1 MAEYLALPCYD
12 GTIVKCSNNE
22 SCLHAV
28 TVRKELE
35 TFGLTTTNYEINPR
49 QPGYSVALLSIVKDS
64 KFVLVFYCTHLKSSL
79 ERILKKDLIS
89 FHSKVIIIAKS
100 TDRLRKLTDFTRFT
114 VFESNKI
121 IQHIQQI
128 VDMTDQD
135 RYPSIDQLVDYP
147 LLPKRQKKPYTEQTN
162 VKQLDTAPTQDN
174 FEFTTNIVPSGF
186 IHAETF
192 DTSDTGNRGTH
203 VLRSSCIPKVSVVS
217 SVNEIKRRFN
227 GATEDGREDLS
238 KQIMSS
244 TIKDLIKNGDFLG
257 MINLL
262 DIDDRR
268 IQTSVFSAIDTYQ
281 LQTSLYS
288 RCIRGTDMLKGA
300 KHLFELC
307 RKWSANQ
314 FAMVSLLP
322 LTLDTTAVLYLSS
335 CVSGLA
341 QSNLGPAIQIFTENS
356 LPLVNK
362 IISDSTLSAGSSHC
376 QYMLLSLRKMMDNLK
391 CIGTNPSP
399 LQMGNFRDAL
409 MNESNRDELKT
420 KFAKSMTY
428 LEQYSLLMVVINQIM
443 LKSELQIVA
452 FLSDLALILVDK
464 VSKKS
469 MQTIYPQLLLMTKG
483 VVQRLCKGSH
493 LPRTTAEYQMKLCR
507 ISNLFIDNTKISQMD
522 RLHILNITEP
532 LLFKESKDIVQNI
545 VYLYSKNKHLS
556 KDIREKVSK
565 HIVHQLSVINFKIDG
580 VIHQSANVGLEPS
593 WVKFAGTVSE
603 EKNVVLHALIPTLHC
618 ISEGSMKDYKYK
630 ANKGETRKH
639 LNTLDI
645 LRHLQDEKIHHNLI
659 QLIAFQCRPLPIFY
673 ITDQSIDYDLNAH
686 LLDARKVFRW
696 ISYRELTTM
705 VADAVNAVGYLHNKD
720 VIHRNVT
727 TFAFSLRK
735 NNVVLHDFSV
745 SKVLGN
751 NTGFISDLENTDIP
765 VLWSAPE
772 SILEDHYDTKT
783 DTWMIGQFIYEVF
796 THGCH
801 PYTEVYGTPTEQ
813 LLEYIVFQDLKPQK
827 WPCIPKDIH
836 AIIIGCC
843 MTNPEDRI
851 DIHRIGK
858 LLNSI
863 LISLNGG
870 RRNLVS
876 HIFEEDK
883 KYPEL
888 DLQHDVPERGLPSLF
903 KQLKQ
908 NNTQDRHVIRK
919 SYYNLRKSQR
929 RMINTFQITQADIK
943 SPDQPITQAKHNFIA
958 VCEPVTVDFIQSLP
972 HLDKQ
977 TCTVVLQMLDS
988 PSREE
993 RRNIHGN
1000 YQYLLKY
1007 KLHKSTNL
1015 LELAF
1020 KRFYGA
1026 PEEHGYGYLK
1036 IVHNLVKFIGEM
1048 HKRNWILRDLCA
1060 DNIFVLD
1067 TNQEITMPRLGRMLW
1082 FDSNG
1087 VLDDCIIDEVKVD
1100 RRRWLPIEV
1109 IQNGQY
1115 SKEGDIYM
1123 LAMVI
1128 YELYMALDVHHH
1140 DTMDSELACA
1150 PFAKVSISELL
1161 KTLYSGEVPMQPD
1174 VCPDWLYDIMKL
1186 CWNRDRTRR
1195 PTTDHILKEISRNME
1210 IRRNMES
1217 SRQEVENQSDQEMYA
1232 VVEDYEPLNVTYSID
1247 SDNYDSL
1254 GNGRVENCNPPMRS
1268 KSSCPLITIPKCGQN
1283 NPFGVCR
1290 PLPYSPESSTS
1301 SLTHQSTKD
1310 NLQFSCVNSD
1320 TESEWSAFKH
1330 HNLQNHHQASE
1341 YSISSSS
1348 SNGFRRVNSISSE
1361 SQNGYMNEY
1370 QFTDAKSKTTDQTT
1384 KGVLFHANN
1393 TSKNEASASNINGDD
1408 VAFKEDAKPINE
1420 GLNQVFK
1427 EDRLN
1432 GSDSSEAS
1440 SSYFRTDVPSQSPI
1454 KAPLVNSQKT
1464 EACKL
1469 INFTSKQS
1477 PTPCE
1482 IRPTDKQGIEQ
1493 SSSFSCISSHLM
1505 TLAKS
1510 NEENTYHKS
1519 KSQRGKAGDDDTL
1532 SDFSRESSTYFY
1544 VHTPTVN
1551 AVDEGTASESY
1562 EDFEYATNGELFK
1575 PPADD
1580 DYLTVVYAQ
1589 I

>member
-1 MAEYLALPCYD
+1 MAEYLALPCDD
-12 GTIVKCSNNE
+12 GTVVKCSNNE

-79 ERILKKDLIS
+79 ERILKKDLMS
-89 FHSKVIIIAKS
+89 FRSKVIIVAKS

-147 LLPKRQKKPYTEQTN
+147 LLPQRKKKPYTEQTN
-162 VKQLDTAPTQDN
+162 VKQLDTSPTQDK

-186 IHAETF
+186 IHADTF

-227 GATEDGREDLS
+227 GATEEGREDLS
-238 KQIMSS
+238 KQILSS

-281 LQTSLYS
+281 LQTSLCS
-288 RCIRGTDMLKGA
+288 RCIRGTEMLKGA

-362 IISDSTLSAGSSHC
+362 IILDNSLSASSSQC
-376 QYMLLSLRKMMDNLK
+376 QYLLLSLRKMLDNLK
-391 CIGTNPSP
+391 CIGMNPSP

-409 MNESNRDELKT
+409 MNESNRDALKI

-428 LEQYSLLMVVINQIM
+428 LEQCL
-443 LKSELQIVA
+443 
-452 FLSDLALILVDK
+452 
-464 VSKKS
+464 
-469 MQTIYPQLLLMTKG
+469 
-483 VVQRLCKGSH
+483 QRLCKGSH
-493 LPRTTAEYQMKLCR
+493 LPRTTVEYQMKLCR
-507 ISNLFIDNTKISQMD
+507 VSNLFIDNTKISQMD
-522 RLHILNITEP
+522 RLHILNLTEP

-545 VYLYSKNKHLS
+545 VYLYSKNKHMS

-603 EKNVVLHALIPTLHC
+603 ERNVVLHALIPTLHC

-705 VADAVNAVGYLHNKD
+705 VSDAVNAVGYLHNKA

-836 AIIIGCC
+836 DIIIGCC
-843 MTNPEDRI
+843 MTTPEDRI

-863 LISLNGG
+863 LISLNG
-870 RRNLVS
+870 
-876 HIFEEDK
+876 
-883 KYPEL
+883 

-929 RMINTFQITQADIK
+929 RMINTLQITQADIK
-943 SPDQPITQAKHNFIA
+943 SPDQPITQAKYNFIA

-977 TCTVVLQMLDS
+977 TCTEVLQMLDS

-993 RRNIHGN
+993 RRNIPGN

-1020 KRFYGA
+1020 KRLYGDPKENELA
-1026 PEEHGYGYLK
+1026 YLK
-1036 IVHNLVKFIGEM
+1036 IVHNLFKFIGEM
-1048 HKRNWILRDLCA
+1048 HKRNWILRDVCA

-1087 VLDDCIIDEVKVD
+1087 VLDDCIIDEVKED

-1109 IQNGQY
+1109 LQNGQY

-1128 YELYMALDVHHH
+1128 YELYMALDVHQH
-1140 DTMDSELACA
+1140 DNMASELACA

-1161 KTLYSGEVPMQPD
+1161 KTLYSGEVPMKPD

-1195 PTTDHILKEISRNME
+1195 PTTNYILKEISRNME
-1210 IRRNMES
+1210 IMRKMES
-1217 SRQEVENQSDQEMYA
+1217 SKPEVNNHSDQEMYD
-1232 VVEDYEPLNVTYSID
+1232 ELEDSELEGDYEPLNDTNSID
-1247 SDNYDSL
+1247 SENYDSL
-1254 GNGRVENCNPPMRS
+1254 GDGRVENCSALMRTM
-1268 KSSCPLITIPKCGQN
+1268 SSCPLITIPKSGQN

-1290 PLPYSPESSTS
+1290 PLTCSLESSTN

-1320 TESEWSAFKH
+1320 TESEWSTVKH
-1330 HNLQNHHQASE
+1330 NNLQNHHQVSE
-1341 YSISSSS
+1341 SSRSSSE
-1348 SNGFRRVNSISSE
+1348 N
-1361 SQNGYMNEY
+1361 QNDYMNDY
-1370 QFTDAKSKTTDQTT
+1370 QFTDAKTTD
-1384 KGVLFHANN
+1384 KSIIDVIYHPND
-1393 TSKNEASASNINGDD
+1393 TSKNETSASYINGDN
-1408 VAFKEDAKPINE
+1408 VVFKENTKPINE
-1420 GLNQVFK
+1420 DLNQVFK

-1432 GSDSSEAS
+1432 GSNSSEAS
-1440 SSYFRTDVPSQSPI
+1440 SSYFRSDFPNQASI
-1454 KAPLVNSQKT
+1454 KTQPKNSQKT
-1464 EACKL
+1464 EACKF
-1469 INFTSKQS
+1469 INFISKQS

-1482 IRPTDKQGIEQ
+1482 IRPIDIQGMEQ
-1493 SSSFSCISSHLM
+1493 SSSPNNLM
-1505 TLAKS
+1505 TPAKC
-1510 NEENTYHKS
+1510 NAENTYHETKS
-1519 KSQRGKAGDDDTL
+1519 ERGKTADDDKFR
-1532 SDFSRESSTYFY
+1532 DISRESSTYFY
-1544 VHTPTVN
+1544 VQGI
-1551 AVDEGTASESY
+1551 ESESY
-1562 EDFEYATNGELFK
+1562 KDFESATNSELFS
-1575 PPADD
+1575 PPEDN
-1580 DYLTVVYAQ
+1580 DYLTVVYAH

>member
-1 MAEYLALPCYD
+1 MAQNFALPCPD
-12 GTIVKCSNNE
+12 GTIVKCSNEE

-28 TVRKELE
+28 SVRKQLE
-35 TFGLTTTNYEINPR
+35 TTGLITTYYEINPR

-64 KFVLVFYCTHLKSSL
+64 KFVLVFYCDHVKSSL
-79 ERILKKDLIS
+79 ERILKQDLKS
-89 FHSKVIIIAKS
+89 FLSKVIIVARS
-100 TDRLRKLTDFTRFT
+100 TDRLRNLKDFIRFS
-114 VFESNKI
+114 VFDSDKI

-135 RYPSIDQLVDYP
+135 RYPSIDQLHADP
-147 LLPKRQKKPYTEQTN
+147 PSIPQRMRKSYTEQTK
-162 VKQLDTAPTQDN
+162 VKKLDTSPTLDKFQ
-174 FEFTTNIVPSGF
+174 FTTNTVPSGF
-186 IHAETF
+186 IHADTF

-203 VLRSSCIPKVSVVS
+203 VLRSSCIPKVLFVS
-217 SVNEIKRRFN
+217 SVNDIKQRFN
-227 GATEDGREDLS
+227 GATEEGREDLS

-244 TIKDLIKNGDFLG
+244 TIKELIRNGDFLG

-268 IQTSVFSAIDTYQ
+268 IQTSVFSAIDSYQ
-281 LQTSLYS
+281 LQTNLCS
-288 RCIRGTDMLKGA
+288 RCIRGTEMLKGA

-335 CVSGLA
+335 CVNGLS
-341 QSNLGPAIQIFTENS
+341 QSNLVPDIQIFTENS
-356 LPLVNK
+356 LPVVNK
-362 IISDSTLSAGSSHC
+362 IILDNTLSASSSQC
-376 QYMLLSLRKMMDNLK
+376 QYLLLSLRKLLDNMK
-391 CIGTNPSP
+391 CIGMNPSP

-409 MNESNRDELKT
+409 MNESNRDELKK
-420 KFAKSMTY
+420 KFVKSMTY

-452 FLSDLALILVDK
+452 FLSDLAVILLDK
-464 VSKKS
+464 ISKKSKS
-469 MQTIYPQLLLMTKG
+469 MQTIFPQLLLITKG

-507 ISNLFIDNTKISQMD
+507 IFNLFIDTTKISQID
-522 RLHILNITEP
+522 RLHILNLTEP

-545 VYLYSKNKHLS
+545 VYLFSKNNHRS

-565 HIVHQLSVINFKIDG
+565 HIVHHLSAINFKIDG

-603 EKNVVLHALIPTLHC
+603 EKNVVMHALIPTLHC
-618 ISEGSMKDYKYK
+618 ISEGSMTDYKHK
-630 ANKGETRKH
+630 ANKSETRKH

-645 LRHLQDEKIHHNLI
+645 LRHLQDEKVHHNLI
-659 QLIAFQCRPLPIFY
+659 QLMAFQCRPLPIFY

-686 LLDARKVFRW
+686 LLDARKVFKW
-696 ISYRELTTM
+696 ISCRELTTM
-705 VADAVNAVGYLHNKD
+705 VADAVDAVGYLHNKA

-751 NTGFISDLENTDIP
+751 NTGFISDLENTEIP

-836 AIIIGCC
+836 DIIIGCC
-843 MTNPEDRI
+843 MTKPEDRI
-851 DIHRIGK
+851 DICRIGK

-883 KYPEL
+883 KYPEI
-888 DLQHDVPERGLPSLF
+888 DLQHEVPERGLPFLF
-903 KQLKQ
+903 EQLKQ

-919 SYYNLRKSQR
+919 SYFNIRKSQR
-929 RMINTFQITQADIK
+929 RIFNELQITKADIK
-943 SPDQPITQAKHNFIA
+943 APDQPIIQTKHSFIS
-958 VCEPVTVDFIQSLP
+958 VYEPVTVDFVQSLP

-977 TCTVVLQMLDS
+977 TCTEILQMLDT

-993 RRNIHGN
+993 RRNIPGSN
-1000 YQYLLKY
+1000 QYLLKY

-1020 KRFYGA
+1020 KHFCGD
-1026 PEEHGYGYLK
+1026 PEENEYEYLK
-1036 IVHNLVKFIGEM
+1036 IVQNIVKFIGEM

-1060 DNIFVLD
+1060 DNIFVFD
-1067 TNQEITMPRLGRMLW
+1067 TNKEITMPRLGRMLW

-1087 VLDDCIIDEVKVD
+1087 VLDDCIIDEVKED

-1109 IQNGQY
+1109 LQNGQY

-1123 LAMVI
+1123 FAMVV
-1128 YELYMALDVHHH
+1128 YELYMALDVHQH
-1140 DTMDSELACA
+1140 DNMASELECA

-1174 VCPDWLYDIMKL
+1174 FCPDWLYDIMKL

-1195 PTTDHILKEISRNME
+1195 PTTNYILKEIMRNME
-1210 IRRNMES
+1210 TS
-1217 SRQEVENQSDQEMYA
+1217 TKEVANHSDQEMYD
-1232 VVEDYEPLNVTYSID
+1232 VPEDSETERDYEPLNETSSID
-1247 SDNYDSL
+1247 SENYDTLDSENYDSL
-1254 GNGRVENCNPPMRS
+1254 DSENVDSLDDISLDKFNPS
-1268 KSSCPLITIPKCGQN
+1268 IETTSHCPIISIPKTGN
-1283 NPFGVCR
+1283 TNPFDINKQHT
-1290 PLPYSPESSTS
+1290 SSFESRTS
-1301 SLTHQSTKD
+1301 SLTNRFTK
-1310 NLQFSCVNSD
+1310 NNVQFSCVNSD
-1320 TESEWSAFKH
+1320 TESERSTFKH
-1330 HNLQNHHQASE
+1330 HNVQSGHRSTFR
-1341 YSISSSS
+1341 SSFS
-1348 SNGFRRVNSISSE
+1348 SNGSRCANSMTSE
-1361 SQNGYMNEY
+1361 SENDYINDY
-1370 QFTDAKSKTTDQTT
+1370 QFTDAKSTKT
-1384 KGVLFHANN
+1384 
-1393 TSKNEASASNINGDD
+1393 EASASYISGND
-1408 VAFKEDAKPINE
+1408 VVFKDGVQTINE
-1420 GLNQVFK
+1420 GRNQEFK

-1432 GSDSSEAS
+1432 GSDSSKAS
-1440 SSYFRTDVPSQSPI
+1440 SSYCHMDVNNQTSIKTSP
-1454 KAPLVNSQKT
+1454 KNTQKT
-1464 EACKL
+1464 EVCKSKP
-1469 INFTSKQS
+1469 FTSKQS
-1477 PTPCE
+1477 ATPCD
-1482 IRPTDKQGIEQ
+1482 IRSLDVQRSKRISA
-1493 SSSFSCISSHLM
+1493 SSSDISS
-1505 TLAKS
+1505 
-1510 NEENTYHKS
+1510 
-1519 KSQRGKAGDDDTL
+1519 
-1532 SDFSRESSTYFY
+1532 ESSTYC
-1544 VHTPTVN
+1544 HMNNSTVN
-1551 AVDEGTASESY
+1551 TADEESESY
-1562 EDFEYATNGELFK
+1562 KDFESFSNGNLCSRSGDE
-1575 PPADD
+1575 
-1580 DYLTVVYAQ
+1580 YLTVYAE